1 MVQKKG
7 FTLIELIIVI
17 ALIALLATTVIL
29 VINPVKIFREA
40 RDSQRIADIGQM
52 NSALSLYMGTASS
65 PSLGACSASANC
77 YTHVLGLGAS
87 SGCGIGGVPRYTPNN
102 ATVNATTTTGIAGN
116 NGWVPVKLSDASGGS
131 PLSAWPVDP
140 KASILSGVATSSYY
154 YSYACDA
161 NSQWE
166 FTAHM
171 ESTRYAATGGDDVE
185 TTDGGNQTN
194 LFEVGTNVQL

>member
-1 MVQKKG
+1 MVQRKG

-29 VINPVKIFREA
+29 VINPVKIFKEA

-52 NSALSLYMGTASS
+52 NSALSLYAGTAAVPAFGTCTTTCYSH
-65 PSLGACSASANC
+65 LAGVGANC
-77 YTHVLGLGAS
+77 QSRYVGNGTAVISTGQKTDGTGWIPVDLGG
-87 SGCGIGGVPRYTPNN
+87 T
-102 ATVNATTTTGIAGN
+102 
-116 NGWVPVKLSDASGGS
+116 SGGA

-140 KASILSGVATSSYY
+140 KPTLGGSATSSYF

-161 NSQWE
+161 SNQWE

-171 ESTRYAATGGDDVE
+171 ESTRYASSGTDDVE
-185 TTDGGNQTN
+185 STDGGNKQA